1 MMKNIHR
8 YNKLILLFIF
18 GVLLFFLLE
27 LLAQG
32 PPPPPG
38 VPLDFG
44 LSALISACVC
54 YGVKRVY
61 DSKKINKL

>member
-1 MMKNIHR
+1 MKNIKK
-8 YNKLILLFIF
+8 YNKSILLFISS
-18 GVLLFFLLE
+18 VLLFFPLE

-44 LSALISACVC
+44 LSALIAACVG

-61 DSKKINKL
+61 DSKKNK